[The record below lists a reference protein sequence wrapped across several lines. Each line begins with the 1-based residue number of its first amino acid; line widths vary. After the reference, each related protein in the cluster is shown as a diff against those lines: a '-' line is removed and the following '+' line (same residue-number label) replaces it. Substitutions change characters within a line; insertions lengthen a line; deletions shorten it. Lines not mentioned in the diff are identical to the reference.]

1 MVLLKLRR
9 YYSNKYIII
18 RADLASSSVS
28 CVYVF
33 LQRKDQ
39 GTYNELFTELTTR
52 AEQMGHYL
60 DPDIIVT
67 GFELAVANTIKIV
80 IGPHVNTKF
89 CFFHLT
95 QNTWT
100 KVQKLGLTVL
110 YRSNDEVRHFIGML
124 DGTAFLDLGHICS
137 GIDHLKNDLP
147 GGLNT
152 SEEEALTALVTYF
165 DETYVRGTTRR
176 TANGVNRIIPPLFPP
191 GTWNVYQA
199 TLNDDDRTNN
209 FCES

>member
-1 MVLLKLRR
+1 
-9 YYSNKYIII
+9 
-18 RADLASSSVS
+18 
-28 CVYVF
+28 
-33 LQRKDQ
+33 
-39 GTYNELFTELTTR
+39 
-52 AEQMGHYL
+52 MGHYL

-95 QNTWT
+95 QNTWK

-124 DGTAFLDLGHICS
+124 DGTAFLDIGHICS
-137 GIDHLKNDLP
+137 GIDHLKNNLP
-147 GGLNT
+147 GGLDT
-152 SEEEALTALVTYF
+152 SEEEGLTALVTYF

-176 TANGVNRIIPPLFPP
+176 TANGVNRIISPLFPP

-209 FCES
+209 FCESWNKAFVRIVGHHHPQPFGQPLKHSERTMF